1 MHLLWREVLWVS
13 AEEQEKFVGAS
24 GSALCAAC
32 AALSASIELIP
43 VVPSS
48 FGHTLGSVTSTE
60 MTCHQTA
67 CLLVSSRMWL
77 WFGGNKYIGIGR
89 DFSHGQLRPG
99 PGEYNPSLS
108 GQHLGDNETQQQRF
122 KTEEVNL

>member
-77 WFGGNKYIGIGR
+77 WLGGTNTLVLGATFPMANY
-89 DFSHGQLRPG
+89 G
-99 PGEYNPSLS
+99 PAQGSTIPHCRANIWVTTRRSNSVSKL
-108 GQHLGDNETQQQRF
+108 
-122 KTEEVNL
+122 KK